1 MGFLSLLI
9 LSLLVVK
16 GIGNNLPQIKDI
28 EKEKIEV
35 VSNKTLETKPTI
47 QEVKPELV
55 KEETK
60 PELIKEEVK
69 SELVQEETKPEPI
82 KEETKPE
89 PIKEEVKYELV
100 QEETKPE
107 PIKEE
112 TKPEPVKE
120 EKKELDSL
128 EDLETNYLRLA
139 LYIIAGILAVLT
151 GVYFF
156 SRKRNN
162 VLPNT
167 QSDIKEPQPT
177 EPQPTEPQPT
187 EPQPIEPQPTEE
199 EVQSDTTEPQPG
211 PGEDEKNNK

>member
-55 KEETK
+55 KEEKK

-69 SELVQEETKPEPI
+69 S
-82 KEETKPE
+82 
-89 PIKEEVKYELV
+89 ELV

-187 EPQPIEPQPTEE
+187 EPQPTEPQPTEPQPTEPQPIEPQPTEE

>member
-1 MGFLSLLI
+1 MGFLSFLI

-28 EKEKIEV
+28 EKKKIEV

-89 PIKEEVKYELV
+89 P
-100 QEETKPE
+100 
-107 PIKEE
+107 
-112 TKPEPVKE
+112 VKE

-151 GVYFF
+151 GMYFF

-167 QSDIKEPQPT
+167 QSDTTEPQLTEEKVQSDITEPQLTEEEVQSDITEPQPT

-187 EPQPIEPQPTEE
+187 EPQPTEE
-199 EVQSDTTEPQPG
+199 EVQSDTTEPQPS